1 MTLTEPPITTTHKI
15 DPVTTATPELS
26 ETRLKSSSLPPG
38 LALSTALSAA
48 AAHLSRSRSNAA
60 NISATNSPQRAT
72 SQDHFN
78 HHLQKFD
85 EEHED
90 HPHPENKNRE
100 SFFGRL
106 LSRRSQKKQKKE
118 EQIFIS
124 SIKKRIDDRGRYI
137 GEVGVVKPK
146 SGAAARQRI
155 DPIDLPPTTPLKAYT
170 KLLDTIVNEEI
181 AGVVAA
187 GVADRGN
194 KGAGLES
201 QHPRQRIIDDYI
213 EPPDFQF
220 DIPYFDGV
228 EFRSLN
234 HVGVVPLVPPPPTLS
249 STIRPVAKS
258 HSFKHNSNVIRNR
271 FQINQLN
278 SLQPLQLG
286 VDVVDL
292 RGEIKKSNSL
302 DSMKGGG
309 DVRGE
314 FKSIEEPNI
323 SSLKTSNPKMVRFS
337 NPIIQARI

>member
-1 MTLTEPPITTTHKI
+1 MTLTESPITHKL
-15 DPVTTATPELS
+15 DPAAPATPELT

-38 LALSTALSAA
+38 LALSTALTAA

-60 NISATNSPQRAT
+60 NISATSNIPQRAT

-90 HPHPENKNRE
+90 PHPHPENKNRE

-118 EQIFIS
+118 DQIFIS
-124 SIKKRIDDRGRYI
+124 SIKKRIDDRGRYV
-137 GEVGVVKPK
+137 EVGVVKPK

-155 DPIDLPPTTPLKAYT
+155 DPIDLPPTSPPPLKAYT

-181 AGVVAA
+181 AGVVA
-187 GVADRGN
+187 DRGN
-194 KGAGLES
+194 KGVVLGS

-213 EPPDFQF
+213 EPPDEQF

-234 HVGVVPLVPPPPTLS
+234 HIGVVPPPAPVLS
-249 STIRPVAKS
+249 SPSTIRPVAKS

-302 DSMKGGG
+302 DSMQGG
-309 DVRGE
+309 DERGGL
-314 FKSIEEPNI
+314 KSTEEPSI
-323 SSLKTSNPKMVRFS
+323 SSLKTSNPKMVRFLK
-337 NPIIQARI
+337 QLKVDF